1 MSRTS
6 SSAYRIVAL
15 VLIAALCAP
24 LPAWASVANT
34 DIIGTVA
41 VGDSPELAAAAPDLD
56 IPAGV
61 LRTFDGQVLWSR
73 NDDAERAM
81 ASTTKIM
88 TAVVVLENVE
98 NLDETI
104 VVPAKAVRIGESA
117 VGIQAGEQLT
127 IRELLAAM
135 LVHSANEAA
144 MALALYTGKTLEGFA
159 ELMNEKAA
167 SLGLEHSHFVNPHG
181 LDESGHYTSAS
192 DLATLATYAMKDPVF
207 REMVGLEQT
216 RIPGPDGQ
224 RTIETSNKL
233 LGSYEGAT
241 GIKTGWTDDA
251 GYCLVASAERDGV
264 ELIAVVLGAT
274 SESERFAEAKRLL
287 DWGLSHYGMQ
297 AVSSAES
304 SAALVPV
311 SDYLDRTVMAVVGE
325 SVTLP
330 VFDLEGEMTSS
341 VDVVSAVDAP
351 VRTGDRL
358 GTLNIR
364 QGERLLAQVPL
375 LAAEDVAEPDV
386 WDSITIWVT
395 RAWRGI
401 FGGQSQ
407 ASPVTYM

>member
-1 MSRTS
+1 
-6 SSAYRIVAL
+6 
-15 VLIAALCAP
+15 
-24 LPAWASVANT
+24 
-34 DIIGTVA
+34 
-41 VGDSPELAAAAPDLD
+41 
-56 IPAGV
+56 
-61 LRTFDGQVLWSR
+61 
-73 NDDAERAM
+73 
-81 ASTTKIM
+81 
-88 TAVVVLENVE
+88 
-98 NLDETI
+98 
-104 VVPAKAVRIGESA
+104 VPAKAVRIGESA